1 MFATQKKGE
10 KGKEEKEEG
19 DKVGREK
26 CQFAY
31 IKEHQNAYFLYCLNS
46 YYLIIM
52 IKYHIKHCII
62 ELSRLFSTSL

>member
-31 IKEHQNAYFLYCLNS
+31 IKKHQNACFQYCLNS
-46 YYLIIM
+46 YLVDM
-52 IKYHIKHCII
+52 IKYYIENLII
-62 ELSRLFSTSL
+62 EFFLQFNY